1 MNDELPEG
9 WTLSEP
15 TQIFH
20 AEWYRCSFNG
30 IPVSLVLIHDLAG
43 KWWAQNTGAQF
54 DSAGAAILAAMER
67 AGIGWLPVIDQAPNE

>member
-1 MNDELPEG
+1 MNTELPAG

-20 AEWYRCSFNG
+20 AEWFRCSLNG
-30 IPVSLVLIHDLAG
+30 IPVSLVLVHDHGG

-54 DSAGAAILAAMER
+54 DSAKGAILAAMER
-67 AGIGWLPVIDQAPNE
+67 AGIGWLPVIDQAPKG